1 MWGGVLDGVGQGC
14 WTARGRGGNVGRGR
28 RGRDMCG
35 TGAGRRGEGTR
46 VLDGVMCAGS
56 GCVWA
61 SDCATRER
69 RKRRPCARM
78 RAPACN
84 FFRICESLGP
94 SVSVFSSIRAHNP
107 RWVFRKHPQGL
118 TYPEKIALQ
127 ARKTS
132 GMHAPWPALQTRERT
147 GRPELRGGRSRGYGI
162 VWRESKSAPEGAS
175 IMNGGDAQIRT
186 GGEGFAGLCL
196 TTWPRRQTL
205 SSRKRPAK
213 LLQYSRPSDDRWSGR
228 RGSNPRPRPWQG
240 RALPAEPRPRREEI

>member
-1 MWGGVLDGVGQGC
+1 MWGGGAGRRG
-14 WTARGRGGNVGRGR
+14 GRGGNVGRGR
-28 RGRDMCG
+28 RGRAMCG

-46 VLDGVMCAGS
+46 VLDGVMCVGNVGDGWS
-56 GCVWA
+56 G
-61 SDCATRER
+61 R
-69 RKRRPCARM
+69 RIVRRGKGGKDDP
-78 RAPACN
+78 APACVRSHAI

-94 SVSVFSSIRAHNP
+94 SVSVFRAFGHITPDGFFASIPKDSHI
-107 RWVFRKHPQGL
+107 RK
-118 TYPEKIALQ
+118 KIALQ

-162 VWRESKSAPEGAS
+162 VWKESKSAPEGAS

-205 SSRKRPAK
+205 SSRKRAG
-213 LLQYSRPSDDRWSGR
+213 QTSSV
-228 RGSNPRPRPWQG
+228 
-240 RALPAEPRPRREEI
+240 